1 MHAHPVRP
9 EMTALSGSP
18 IATAHTARDSDLC
31 ATLTEKAGIMHR
43 ERLPL

>member
-9 EMTALSGSP
+9 GMTALSGSP

-31 ATLTEKAGIMHR
+31 ATLTEKADITHQ
-43 ERLPL
+43 EKLPV